1 MYKAVFVFL
10 LLASNAT
17 LAFSYIPNN
26 SIKITNNN
34 ISLPNK
40 KGIMRP
46 LRTPSSP
53 YSPASPASPYTLR
66 TPSSPSS
73 PVADITSPYLD
84 RSVLGLLLSV
94 IPTIPLKY
102 IIARPAKFTRTHE
115 ASPDDIIELAAMA
128 TLGTL
133 GITPATPATPATLD
147 DEANYTDINNTVST
161 KTKAKIDAIIK
172 DIMSNCKRN
181 GKNAPEVSISNIQR
195 YCSPSN
201 IIKNKNTKAL
211 SLSFKKCKY
220 ALLFGEFSEYEII
233 EYARAAVAADSH
245 NTYYVS
251 LKVSAPYKTM
261 LRNGIQFTDMYYP
274 KTRDYNNICFVMYKL
289 SLKKYEDG
297 NLYIEAG
304 TIVPPRTQF

>member
-26 SIKITNNN
+26 SIRITNNN

-40 KGIMRP
+40 KGITRP

-53 YSPASPASPYTLR
+53 YSPASPYTPISPY
-66 TPSSPSS
+66 TPSSPTG
-73 PVADITSPYLD
+73 PAADITSPYLD

-115 ASPDDIIELAAMA
+115 ASPDDIIEMAAMA

-133 GITPATPATPATLD
+133 GITPATPD

-161 KTKAKIDAIIK
+161 KTKAKIDAIIE

-181 GKNAPEVSISNIQR
+181 GKIAPEVSISNIQR

-233 EYARAAVAADSH
+233 EYARAAAADSR

-274 KTRDYNNICFVMYKL
+274 KTRDYNNICFVIYKL

-304 TIVPPRTQF
+304 TIVPPRKQF

>member
-1 MYKAVFVFL
+1 MYKAVLAFL

-26 SIKITNNN
+26 SIRITNNN

-53 YSPASPASPYTLR
+53 FCPASHY
-66 TPSSPSS
+66 TPSSPYSPAS
-73 PVADITSPYLD
+73 PVADITSPHLD

-115 ASPDDIIELAAMA
+115 ASPDDIIEMAAMA

-133 GITPATPATPATLD
+133 GITSASLATPD

-181 GKNAPEVSISNIQR
+181 GKSAPEVSISNIQR

-233 EYARAAVAADSH
+233 EYARAAAAAAAADSR

-274 KTRDYNNICFVMYKL
+274 KTRDYNNICFVIYKL
-289 SLKKYEDG
+289 SLKRYEDG

>member
-1 MYKAVFVFL
+1 MYKAVLAFL

-46 LRTPSSP
+46 LRTPSTPSGP
-53 YSPASPASPYTLR
+53 VGPASHYTLR
-66 TPSSPSS
+66 TPSSPTSPSS
-73 PVADITSPYLD
+73 PAADITSPYLD
-84 RSVLGLLLSV
+84 RSVLGILLSV

-102 IIARPAKFTRTHE
+102 IIARPTKFTRTHE
-115 ASPDDIIELAAMA
+115 ASPDDIIEMAAMA
-128 TLGTL
+128 QLSQQEPCL
-133 GITPATPATPATLD
+133 PSLPTLD

-161 KTKAKIDAIIK
+161 KTKAKIDAIIE

-233 EYARAAVAADSH
+233 EYARAAAAADSR

-304 TIVPPRTQF
+304 TIVPPRTQI

>member
-1 MYKAVFVFL
+1 MYKAVLAFL

-26 SIKITNNN
+26 SIRITNNN

-53 YSPASPASPYTLR
+53 FGPASPAGHY
-66 TPSSPSS
+66 TPSSPA
-73 PVADITSPYLD
+73 ADITSPYLD

-115 ASPDDIIELAAMA
+115 ASPDDIIEMAAMA

-133 GITPATPATPATLD
+133 GITPATLATLD

-181 GKNAPEVSISNIQR
+181 GKSAPEVSISNIQK

-233 EYARAAVAADSH
+233 EYARAAAAADSH

-274 KTRDYNNICFVMYKL
+274 KTRDYNNICFVIYKL